1 MARRVK
7 GILFVDYVRM
17 IRRSKGT
24 DWSRVLEPE
33 DMGLVLSR
41 VASDGWYP
49 MESFERLGD
58 AILENIADG
67 DVEAARLWGRL
78 SVDPMLVSAPTL
90 VSPEDPVE
98 TLMRFR
104 VLRATFFDFE
114 ALFVTTLVDDHA
126 EILISYHMGPSAE
139 EAASYQTMGF
149 FERLLELASAT
160 RIVANFK
167 ERSWAGEPR
176 TLLALHWTPPKR

>member
-1 MARRVK
+1 MARHVK

-24 DWSRVLEPE
+24 DWSRALEPE

-41 VASDGWYP
+41 IAIDGWYP
-49 MESFERLGD
+49 MESFERLGN
-58 AILENIADG
+58 AILENLTKG
-67 DVEAARLWGRL
+67 EVLAARLWGRM
-78 SVDPMLVSAPTL
+78 SVAPMLASSPTL
-90 VSPEDPVE
+90 VSPLDPIE

-104 VLRATFFDFE
+104 VLRSTFFDFE
-114 ALFVTTLVDDHA
+114 ALFVTTLVLDHA
-126 EILISYHMGPSAE
+126 EILVGYQMGAKAE

-160 RIVANFK
+160 EIHAEFK
-167 ERSWAGEPR
+167 ERSWAGDPR
-176 TLLALHWTPPKR
+176 TVLALRWVPPKP